1 MPLLATGTLACNSPV
16 LGLYK
21 RKALPVNK
29 VDAVPVVA
37 FANSG
42 KTLVAVLVS
51 LLKAAPPTDDQAVPL
66 YPSNSVVVVLKR
78 NIPLVGDGLSP
89 VVPLPTIQHW

>member
-1 MPLLATGTLACNSPV
+1 V

-21 RKALPVNK
+21 RDALPVNR

-42 KTLVAVLVS
+42 KTSVAVLVS
-51 LLKAAPPTDDQAVPL
+51 LLKAAPPTEAHAVPL
-66 YPSNSVVVVLKR
+66 
-78 NIPLVGDGLSP
+78 
-89 VVPLPTIQHW
+89 